1 MRLKKTDSEALR
13 NRAYELYMNTGMSY
27 SEIAAAVGVGKDT
40 VGDWAKRYNWQQ
52 SKAANSMTKEK
63 NISMLLVHMNNLL
76 EEINKREKGKQYAT
90 PAESDQI
97 LKWTKTIDQLSGRT
111 SLPDY
116 FNVITEFLKY
126 LNGTNPESAKNI
138 ADLSKEFLQI
148 KTRELEK

>member
-1 MRLKKTDSEALR
+1 MRLKKGDSEALR
-13 NRAYELYMNTGMSY
+13 NRAYELYMNTGASY
-27 SEIAAAVGVGKDT
+27 SEIAQSVGVGNDT
-40 VGDWAKRYNWQQ
+40 ISDWAKRYNWKQ

-76 EEINKREKGKQYAT
+76 VEINSREKGKQYAT
-90 PAESDQI
+90 SAESDQI

-116 FNVITEFLKY
+116 FNVMSEFFKY
-126 LNGTNPESAKNI
+126 LNSIKPDIAKAL
-138 ADLSKEFLQI
+138 ADISKEFLQL